1 MHRLVASG
9 SLLAAFMLGA
19 CATGAP
25 PTPQSAPPKT
35 LSSAGFTVA
44 RTALV
49 DETNHMQKHVD
60 RAKQIVYFQNFG
72 GGGAGLGVLL
82 GPIGVAAN
90 ISMIDGVTQ
99 KDVDQ
104 IKDRIAIDPGAL
116 FAEAARRHNL
126 PAGQGGDAPRVTPYL
141 LLSKANETTVLAAA
155 ALIVEQ
161 GQGATLWRGKYML
174 QLPRSYSVAEL
185 AALDATGTE
194 QLRQAM
200 AQGFDALLV
209 RLQAEAT
216 ARADGEKA
224 ITFKSDLLSPRFDF
238 EMSGRLIADDGQ
250 LAWVRVIGGVFAVR
264 KPNIQYTLSK
274 S

>member
-1 MHRLVASG
+1 MQRLVAYG

-116 FAEAARRHNL
+116 FTDAAKRHNL
-126 PAGQGGDAPRVTPYL
+126 TASQGGDAPRVTPYL

-194 QLRQAM
+194 QLRQAT

>member
-1 MHRLVASG
+1 MQRLVAYG
-9 SLLAAFMLGA
+9 SLLAALMLCA

-25 PTPQSAPPKT
+25 PAPQSAPPKA
-35 LSSAGFTVA
+35 LSSAGFAVA

-60 RAKQIVYFQNFG
+60 RAKQILYFQNYG
-72 GGGAGLGVLL
+72 GGGVGLGVLL

-104 IKDRIAIDPGAL
+104 LKDRIAIDPGAL

-126 PAGQGGDAPRVTPYL
+126 PAGQGADALRVTPYL

-161 GQGATLWRGKYML
+161 GQGTTLWRGKYML

-185 AALDATGTE
+185 AALDAAGTE
-194 QLRQAM
+194 QLRQAT
-200 AQGFDALLV
+200 AQGFDALLA

-216 ARADGEKA
+216 ATPGGEKA

-264 KPNIQYTLSK
+264 KSNIQYTVAK
-274 S
+274 T